1 MRSLRLPKWLINYI
15 DGNCNALAKLFARYN
30 LGTWMDN
37 VAAAVDGN
45 LGRLDAVELVMNA
58 SEHIN
63 KEVAEEDFWPGV
75 CQSIKVTVETGA
87 DASGTLV
94 VEVYGAPMFQIGSE
108 IVMVE
113 VTVDEDPEGVAE
125 AIRDQL
131 GANEVIADFYTVSG
145 NDDEI
150 ILTAIAASAYDDTMR
165 IELSHSGYTGV
176 TLSDEEVVT
185 AGAAPDG
192 SIVIGGGKYIV
203 GYDMPV
209 VNASEDGT
217 FRTIDAIA
225 LEDGKLRIYSEEI
238 AEGDFLNVTLY
249 YGEPTAEEEENGD
262 GDGGGEGDSG
272 GGGE

>member
-63 KEVAEEDFWPGV
+63 KEISEEDFDPGV

-87 DASGTLV
+87 EASGTLS
-94 VEVYGAPMFQIGSE
+94 VEVYNEFHSFVCLVILD
-108 IVMVE
+108 E
-113 VTVDEDPEGVAE
+113 VTVDEYPISPEGVAE

-150 ILTAIAASAYDDTMR
+150 ILTAIAASADDYTLRMA
-165 IELSHSGYTGV
+165 LLDSDYTGV
-176 TLSDEEVVT
+176 TLSDVEVVT
-185 AGAAPDG
+185 YGTNPDG

-262 GDGGGEGDSG
+262 GDSG